1 MALIQ
6 SDFRRKHFIHII
18 FYVQFIVNLYVVY
31 LCIIIVK
38 VDRVYES
45 RLSCLLSTNSV
56 PRVHPRLLRNNYFHL
71 VIFILII
78 IISLHII
85 SWHILDKCRFI
96 NLFFFF
102 IYCMTRW
109 NVLKI
114 NISFSN
120 CLFNGFKNSINN
132 IHLNYGMKKHFLCT
146 KCHQNRLR
154 IKKNC
159 ILCTICKRIINNFYS
174 VTTKNWNTFHW
185 EKNAIKLAKP
195 YFKSNHPPNDIFC
208 KIKTIA
214 EIAKYRLRK

>member
-1 MALIQ
+1 MFLLYTKLHGTLICSHVLIYKNNHRINFPKTQHLSFNASSYVRLDNKQTVIYYYLALIQ

-85 SWHILDKCRFI
+85 S
-96 NLFFFF
+96 
-102 IYCMTRW
+102 
-109 NVLKI
+109 
-114 NISFSN
+114 
-120 CLFNGFKNSINN
+120 
-132 IHLNYGMKKHFLCT
+132 
-146 KCHQNRLR
+146 
-154 IKKNC
+154 
-159 ILCTICKRIINNFYS
+159 
-174 VTTKNWNTFHW
+174 
-185 EKNAIKLAKP
+185 
-195 YFKSNHPPNDIFC
+195 
-208 KIKTIA
+208 
-214 EIAKYRLRK
+214 